1 MYLSASFRK
10 KERIFS
16 ALRCKECIDPAPF
29 ADMLEFREQRLLY
42 AQRLAARHIA
52 RGFDAASTEYIR
64 PVYLVSVAYF
74 NRVSQIAP
82 A

>member
-10 KERIFS
+10 KERIYP

-29 ADMLEFREQRLLY
+29 ADMLEFREQRWLY
-42 AQRLAARHIA
+42 DQRLAARHIP
-52 RGFDAASTEYIR
+52 RGFDAASTEYVR
-64 PVYLVSVAYF
+64 PVNLVSVAYF
-74 NRVSQIAP
+74 NRLSQIAP

>member
-1 MYLSASFRK
+1 LP
-10 KERIFS
+10 

-29 ADMLEFREQRLLY
+29 ADMLEFREQRWLY
-42 AQRLAARHIA
+42 AQRLEVRHIA
-52 RGFDAASTEYIR
+52 RGFDAASTEYVR

-74 NRVSQIAP
+74 NRLSQVSP